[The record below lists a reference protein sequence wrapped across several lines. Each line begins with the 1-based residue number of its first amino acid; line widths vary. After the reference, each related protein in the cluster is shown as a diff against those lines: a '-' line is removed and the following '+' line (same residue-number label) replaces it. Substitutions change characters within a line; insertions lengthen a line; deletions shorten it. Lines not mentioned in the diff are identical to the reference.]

1 MGLRTHSASMTY
13 EAYETLENPIW
24 HVFTEEEMK
33 MGNVP
38 KIEKID
44 KTKKPNKKGKY

>member
-24 HVFTEEEMK
+24 HVFTDEEMRL
-33 MGNVP
+33 GDVP
-38 KIEKID
+38 KIEKN
-44 KTKKPNKKGKY
+44 KPKKPNKKGKY